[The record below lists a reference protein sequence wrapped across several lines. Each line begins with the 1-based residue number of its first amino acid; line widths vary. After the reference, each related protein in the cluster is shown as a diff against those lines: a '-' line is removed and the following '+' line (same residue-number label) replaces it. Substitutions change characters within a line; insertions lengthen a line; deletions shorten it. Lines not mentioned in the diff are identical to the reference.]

1 MPSFN
6 TTSVNSFH
14 HPPWTGIFMQVT
26 KQHPQNLCSSNR
38 SAVIAK
44 ADLCSGQVVSQF
56 THGTTSP
63 GKRWIHRT
71 VKGFGGALELYQ
83 VFLTLLAQFYGLGVI
98 LKHPQRPGPLTKI
111 CSPLLP
117 LMQYP
122 GSIKIHSLLASG
134 ITDDGILQAKLTLLF
149 QDWQMS
155 ETLEIW

>member
-1 MPSFN
+1 MD
-6 TTSVNSFH
+6 TQNSKRV
-14 HPPWTGIFMQVT
+14 WRGAG
-26 KQHPQNLCSSNR
+26 
-38 SAVIAK
+38 AV
-44 ADLCSGQVVSQF
+44 
-56 THGTTSP
+56 
-63 GKRWIHRT
+63 
-71 VKGFGGALELYQ
+71 
-83 VFLTLLAQFYGLGVI
+83 LGVSSPVSPV
-98 LKHPQRPGPLTKI
+98 LWLGSHTETPPKARAFDKI